1 MNKITFI
8 YITYSVKLLVPIIGM
23 FVNTKPKII
32 MSKYLEEIYRIRK
45 KKIRAFMLEKG
56 IPSINELVKGT
67 TIGASNF
74 SAALNKHLSEKYARA
89 IEERYELPSLYFDI
103 ESQNNLV
110 ENKGYTLESFESGNS
125 LFRIKNID
133 ISNKCFYI
141 QLIDDDI
148 YKAGTLILF
157 KPQIEKEVLE
167 PNKIYLI
174 KHNNKLLVAK
184 SRVMYL
190 MTNSNEK
197 ILTSE
202 AEIIAKQLR
211 IEF

>member
-1 MNKITFI
+1 
-8 YITYSVKLLVPIIGM
+8 
-23 FVNTKPKII
+23 
-32 MSKYLEEIYRIRK
+32 
-45 KKIRAFMLEKG
+45 MLEKG

-74 SAALNKHLSEKYARA
+74 SAALNKHLSEKYARV

-110 ENKGYTLESFESGNS
+110 ENKGYTLESYETNKS

-133 ISNKCFYI
+133 ISAECFYI
-141 QLIDDDI
+141 QLVDDDI
-148 YKAGTLILF
+148 YKAGTLILLSPISEA
-157 KPQIEKEVLE
+157 KALE

-174 KHNNKLLVAK
+174 RYKGKLMIAK
-184 SRVMYL
+184 SRIMYL
-190 MTNSNEK
+190 VTSKSEQ